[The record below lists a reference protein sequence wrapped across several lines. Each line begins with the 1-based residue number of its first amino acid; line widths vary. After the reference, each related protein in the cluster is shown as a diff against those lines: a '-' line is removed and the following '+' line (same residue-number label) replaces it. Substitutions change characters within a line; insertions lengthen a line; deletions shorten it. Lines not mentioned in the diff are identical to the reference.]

1 MPEFPADCRVAEEP
15 ATSSAGQWCLQ
26 RYYGE
31 LRDRFEEG
39 FDPARSVLHSLDEF
53 APPRGCFLVIY
64 ADGRPVACGGFTPLG
79 ADAAY
84 LKRMWVAPEAR
95 GLGMGRKL
103 LSALEE
109 KAQSFGHRF
118 ARLETHKALAE
129 AQQLYRSSGYTEVEP
144 FNAEL
149 YAHHWF
155 EKRLN
160 G

>member
-1 MPEFPADCRVAEEP
+1 LPTDFLIAEEP
-15 ATSSAGQWCLQ
+15 ATSPTAGHCLE

-31 LRDRFEEG
+31 LRERFDEG
-39 FDPARSVLHSLDEF
+39 FDPGRSVLHSLDEF
-53 APPRGCFLVIY
+53 APPEGGFLVIY
-64 ADGRPVACGGFTPLG
+64 ANGEPVACGGFTPLG

-95 GLGMGRKL
+95 GLGVGRKL
-103 LSALEE
+103 LAALEE
-109 KAQSFGHRF
+109 KAQSLGYRF

-129 AQQLYRSSGYTEVEP
+129 AQRLYRSSGYTEVEP
-144 FNAEL
+144 FNDER

-160 G
+160 AS